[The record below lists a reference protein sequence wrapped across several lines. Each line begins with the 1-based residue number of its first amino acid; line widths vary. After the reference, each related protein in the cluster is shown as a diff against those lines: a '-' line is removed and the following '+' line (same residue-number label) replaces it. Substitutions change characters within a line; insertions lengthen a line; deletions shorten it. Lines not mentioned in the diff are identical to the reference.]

1 MEERIYRT
9 YNVTDKRI
17 ADKLIEMG
25 KWQYFTENKPHWKYP
40 NRMQKVW
47 CFEFDRDLIKLVK
60 DIKKDLYGNL

>member
-17 ADKLIEMG
+17 ADKLIEMR

-47 CFEFDRDLIKLVK
+47 CFEI
-60 DIKKDLYGNL
+60 